1 MNNIKLVIQ
10 YDGTR
15 YNGWQRL
22 KEKGKNITTIQG
34 KIENVLSAMTN
45 EEIKLIGFGRT
56 DAGVS
61 CR

>member
-22 KEKGKNITTIQG
+22 KEKGKCF
-34 KIENVLSAMTN
+34 K
-45 EEIKLIGFGRT
+45 
-56 DAGVS
+56 
-61 CR
+61 

>member
-1 MNNIKLVIQ
+1 MMNNIKLIIQ

-34 KIENVLSAMTN
+34 KIENVLSKMTN
-45 EEIKLIGFGRT
+45 ETIFMNR
-56 DAGVS
+56 
-61 CR
+61 